1 MKTLIKKHLPLIHSD
16 ENLKT
21 LFSSEILNVFYR
33 RNKNLKELLT
43 LSLVQLPIEKKTVL
57 LLVVIRVTSA
67 KTT

>member
-1 MKTLIKKHLPLIHSD
+1 MKTLTKKHLPRIHSD

-43 LSLVQLPIEKKTVL
+43 PSLLQLPIEKKTVL
-57 LLVVIRVTSA
+57 LLVVIRATSA
-67 KTT
+67 KTI